1 MAGLFESEPL
11 AARMRPQAIDE
22 VVGQE
27 HILGPGK
34 LLRRVIEA
42 DRLTNVIF
50 YGPPGCGKTTL
61 AEVIART
68 TRRNFVRASGVVS
81 NVADIRNICDRARN
95 ELGGRG
101 TILFIDE
108 IHRFNKSQQDVLLP
122 YVEDGTVILIGATT
136 HNPNFFINTPLTSR
150 SLVFELHSLAPDDI
164 AKLLDRALADAEKGY
179 GGVPSRFDTEAKNFL
194 STVCNGDA
202 RHALTA
208 LEIAMRSTPA
218 DENGVIHLTLDVI
231 QECVQRRQ
239 VHYDKKEDG
248 HYDTI
253 SAFIKSIRGS
263 DPDAAVYWL
272 GKMLVAGEDPR
283 FIARR
288 LVISASED
296 VGNADPR
303 GISVAVAAMQ
313 ACEFVGM
320 PECAINLS
328 QATTYLATAPKS
340 NASCMAISE
349 AMADVEAGRI
359 QPVPEHLKNKH
370 VRAIGSNAVTEYK
383 YPHEFANHYVKQEY
397 LGIPKQY
404 YRETNQGY
412 ELTIKRRMGTLRAP
426 ATDSYK
432 ADYVN

>member
-1 MAGLFESEPL
+1 MTTEPL
-11 AARMRPQAIDE
+11 AARMRPTTIDE

-27 HILGPGK
+27 HILGEGK

-68 TRRNFVRASGVVS
+68 TKRNFMRLSGVVS
-81 NVADIRNICDRARN
+81 GVADIRKICERARG
-95 ELGGRG
+95 ELGGPG

-122 YVEDGTVILIGATT
+122 YVEDGTIVLIGATT

-150 SLVFELHSLAPDDI
+150 SLVFELHALAPEAI
-164 AKLLDRALADAEKGY
+164 GALLDRALKDKEKGY
-179 GGVPSRFDTEAKNFL
+179 GDIPSEFDFEARDFL
-194 STVCNGDA
+194 ATIADGDA

-208 LEIAMRSTPA
+208 LEIAMRSTPPGE
-218 DENGVIHLTLDVI
+218 DGVVHLTVDVI

-239 VHYDKKEDG
+239 VRYDKKEDG

-263 DPDAAVYWL
+263 DPDAAIYWL

-296 VGNADPR
+296 IGNADPR

-313 ACEFVGM
+313 ATEFVGM
-320 PECAINLS
+320 PECALNLA

-349 AMADVEAGRI
+349 AMADVENGAV

-370 VRAIGSNAVTEYK
+370 VRAIGSAKVTEYK
-383 YPHEFANHYVKQEY
+383 YPHAFANHFVEQEY

-404 YRETNQGY
+404 YRPTQQGY
-412 ELTIKRRMGTLRAP
+412 EATIAKRMELLGH
-426 ATDSYK
+426 
-432 ADYVN
+432 

>member
-1 MAGLFESEPL
+1 MSATSTEPL
-11 AARMRPQAIDE
+11 AARMRPQSIDE
-22 VVGQE
+22 VVGQD
-27 HILGPGK
+27 HILGKGK

-61 AEVIART
+61 AEVIAKT
-68 TRRNFVRASGVVS
+68 TKRNFVRLSGVIS
-81 NVADIRNICDRARN
+81 GVADIRKLCARART
-95 ELGGRG
+95 ELGGEG

-122 YVEDGTVILIGATT
+122 YVEDGTVVLIGATT

-150 SLVFELHSLAPDDI
+150 SLVFELHALAPADV
-164 AKLLDRALADAEKGY
+164 AKLLERALDDKEKGY
-179 GGVPSRFDTEAKNFL
+179 GNFPSRFDPAARDFL
-194 STVCNGDA
+194 ATICDGDA

-218 DENGVIHLTLDVI
+218 GEDGVIDLTPEVI
-231 QECVQRRQ
+231 QECVQRRL
-239 VHYDKKEDG
+239 VRYDKKEDG

-272 GKMLVAGEDPR
+272 GKMLTAGEDPR

-296 VGNADPR
+296 IGNADPR
-303 GISVAVAAMQ
+303 GLTVAVAAMQ

-349 AMADVEAGRI
+349 AMADIESGAV

-370 VRAIGSNAVTEYK
+370 VKAIGSGKVTAYK
-383 YPHEFANHYVKQEY
+383 YPHEFANHYVEQEY
-397 LGIPKQY
+397 LGIPKAY
-404 YRETNQGY
+404 YRPTEQGY
-412 ELTIKRRMGTLRAP
+412 EATIAKRQALLKG
-426 ATDSYK
+426 
-432 ADYVN
+432 

>member
-1 MAGLFESEPL
+1 MNEPL
-11 AARMRPQAIDE
+11 AARMRPETLSD
-22 VVGQE
+22 VVGQD

-61 AEVIART
+61 AEVIAKT
-68 TRRNFVRASGVVS
+68 TKRNFVRASGVVS
-81 NVADIRNICDRARN
+81 NVADIRAICSRARN
-95 ELGGRG
+95 ELGGEG

-122 YVEDGTVILIGATT
+122 YVEDGTVVLIGATT

-150 SLVFELHSLAPDDI
+150 SLVFELKALSPEAI
-164 AKLLDRALADAEKGY
+164 AKLLDRALSDKQKGFGAIPTIFDDDAK
-179 GGVPSRFDTEAKNFL
+179 AFL
-194 STVCNGDA
+194 SQICDGDA

-208 LEIAMRSTPA
+208 LEIALKSTPA
-218 DENGVIHLTLDVI
+218 NVEGAVHLTLDVI

-239 VHYDKKEDG
+239 VSYDKTEDG

-263 DPDAAVYWL
+263 DPDAAIYWL

-296 VGNADPR
+296 IGNADPR

-320 PECAINLS
+320 PECAINLA
-328 QATTYLATAPKS
+328 QATTYLASAPKS
-340 NASCMAISE
+340 NASCMAVQEATQPFLAPVAAISS
-349 AMADVEAGRI
+349 AFFS
-359 QPVPEHLKNKH
+359 QN
-370 VRAIGSNAVTEYK
+370 
-383 YPHEFANHYVKQEY
+383 FALY
-397 LGIPKQY
+397 G
-404 YRETNQGY
+404 
-412 ELTIKRRMGTLRAP
+412 
-426 ATDSYK
+426 
-432 ADYVN
+432 